1 MLKKS
6 SGLNAILLPATGYC
20 SLTLASLQPEPEP
33 FLAFFYAPLFLA
45 VPPGEVIFGLLSIV
59 LLLMC
64 SAFVSGSEIAF
75 FSLTHNDYEDL
86 QQVGDQ
92 AAERITRLLKQPR
105 KLLAT
110 ILISNNFVNIAIVIL
125 SDFVLL
131 RFIPEPTFQRWGE
144 ALVQWIPL
152 DNWFTLEQIGWA
164 INFLIITVGITFLLV
179 LFGEV
184 APKIYAKINNLQL
197 ARFMSLP
204 LSLLFRLFHP
214 VSSAL
219 VRLTNLVEHR
229 LANSQVGNQ
238 TTSREDIDD
247 AIELTVSMEE
257 DTEQEVDILKSIVKF
272 GEVSVKQIM
281 RSRVDVVAIDF
292 RLTYGEVMEIVR
304 ESGYSRIPVY
314 ENDFDNVTGILYVK
328 DLLGHNEA
336 DDKFEWQELIRTN
349 LLYVPEAKKIDDL
362 LKEFQRKR
370 LHLAI
375 VVDEYGGS
383 SGIVTLEDILEEII
397 GDIKDEFDDEPE
409 VLFQR
414 IDDCTFLFEGKT
426 LINDVCRVLNLDTA
440 QFDEARGESDSLA
453 GLLLELH
460 GGIPKVDEEIPFED
474 FTFKV
479 TAANKRRIE
488 QVLLTLPDHL
498 KYCQPD

>member
-1 MLKKS
+1 M
-6 SGLNAILLPATGYC
+6 
-20 SLTLASLQPEPEP
+20 QPEPEP
-33 FLAFFYAPLFLA
+33 YLTVFLHPLFLTI
-45 VPPGEVIFGLLSIV
+45 PSGEVIFGLLGII
-59 LLLMC
+59 LLLIC
-64 SAFVSGSEIAF
+64 SAMVSGSEIAF

-86 QQVGDQ
+86 QQSPDPS
-92 AAERITRLLKQPR
+92 AERIINLLEQPR

-131 RFIPEPTFQRWGE
+131 RFIPEETFKRWGA
-144 ALVQWIPL
+144 ALAQWIPL
-152 DNWFTLEQIGWA
+152 DQWFTIEQIGWS

-184 APKIYAKINNLQL
+184 APKIYAKINNITL

-204 LSLLFRLFHP
+204 LGILFRIFHP

-219 VRLTNLVEHR
+219 VRLTNLVEGR
-229 LANSQVGNQ
+229 LAKSNVANQ

-281 RSRVDVVAIDF
+281 RSRMDVVAIDF
-292 RLTYGEVMEIVR
+292 RFTYEEVMSIVR

-314 ENDFDNVTGILYVK
+314 ENDFDNVTGILYIK
-328 DLLGHNEA
+328 DLLGHSEK
-336 DDKFEWQELIRTN
+336 DRKFEWQELIRTN

-383 SGIVTLEDILEEII
+383 SGIITLEDILEEII

-409 VLFQR
+409 IVYQR

-426 LINDVCRVLNLDTA
+426 LINDICRILNLDTA
-440 QFDEARGESDSLA
+440 QFDEARGDSDSLA

-460 GGIPKVDEEIPFED
+460 GGIPKVDEEIPFEG

-479 TAANKRRIE
+479 TAASKRRIE

-498 KYCQPD
+498 KYCQPGERS

>member
-1 MLKKS
+1 M
-6 SGLNAILLPATGYC
+6 
-20 SLTLASLQPEPEP
+20 QPEPEP
-33 FLAFFYAPLFLA
+33 FLAVFYAPLFLT
-45 VPPGEVIFGLLSIV
+45 VPPGEIALGVFGIV
-59 LLLMC
+59 LLLIC
-64 SAFVSGSEIAF
+64 SALVSGSEIAF
-75 FSLTHNDYEDL
+75 FSLTHYDYEDL
-86 QQVGDQ
+86 QQSSDP
-92 AAERITRLLKQPR
+92 AAQRIIHLLERPR

-131 RFIPEPTFQRWGE
+131 RFIPEETFERWGA
-144 ALVQWIPL
+144 ALASWVPL
-152 DNWFTLEQIGWA
+152 DRWFTVEQIGWTF
-164 INFLIITVGITFLLV
+164 NFLIITVGITFLLV

-184 APKIYAKINNLQL
+184 APKIYAKINNLTL

-219 VRLTNLVEHR
+219 VRLTNVVEGR
-229 LANSQVGNQ
+229 LANSHVGNQ

-281 RSRVDVVAIDF
+281 RSRMDVVAIDF
-292 RLTYGEVMEIVR
+292 RLTYREVMEIVR
-304 ESGYSRIPVY
+304 DSGYSRLPVY

-328 DLLGHNEA
+328 DLLGHREEDNS
-336 DDKFEWQELIRTN
+336 FEWQELIRTN

-409 VLFQR
+409 ILFQR

-460 GGIPKVDEEIPFED
+460 GGIPRVDEEIPFD
-474 FTFKV
+474 GFTFKV

-498 KYCQPD
+498 KYCRSEERS